1 MYAQMDGIHSRRG
14 MDVGVGVGVFG
25 LKCAVRLVFQNDSIV
40 GVTA

>member
-14 MDVGVGVGVFG
+14 MDVGVGVFG